1 MLVQRESA
9 SATSEAT
16 YLLFKDHLGSVFTT
30 LATTGEIISQQL
42 FSAFGQ
48 TRTIYSAGGVAL
60 GSMLPP
66 TEQGFTGHRQ
76 MDALGIVH
84 MKGRIYDPTLGRFLQ
99 ADPFVQAPKNSQN
112 YNRYSYV
119 LNNPMS
125 YTDPSGYFFSK
136 LWEKIKPIIG
146 AVVVAVLYAYC
157 QACATYFA
165 SSWYGAATAGAI
177 AGGVNAGF
185 NGGNILTGALRGTVA
200 AAAFYGVGEAFEP
213 SSFGHIVG
221 SGLAG
226 GVVNEL
232 FGGNFGHGFL
242 SAGISAMA
250 SGTINGI
257 KSAGGRIVAS
267 AIVGGTASKLTG
279 GKFANG
285 AFGAAFARTLG
296 EARDGN
302 LGSSKSGASDDNTFA
317 DSNRE
322 ALDAE
327 LAELNVKAKEHGLFT
342 GKNSELDAAKWLNEN
357 GGHLQDKYGAE
368 IGANIY
374 ENHGGHS
381 IGTIVTSYHS
391 NFVDLSGSL
400 NMFPHKFG
408 QVADWHTHSNGS
420 HYASWGQHR
429 DSHKS
434 YYRAYV
440 SSVSNGATSMSLYNP
455 AFARST
461 WPITRQSY
469 ESALT
474 CVVGRC

>member
-1 MLVQRESA
+1 MQRESA
-9 SATSEAT
+9 STSTEAT

-48 TRTIYSAGGVAL
+48 TRTIYTAGGVAL

-66 TEQGFTGHRQ
+66 TEQGFTEHRQ

-119 LNNPMS
+119 LKNPMS
-125 YTDPSGYFFSK
+125 YTDPSGYFFK
-136 LWEKIKPIIG
+136 ALFDGIKKYWRQIVSIAVMFIPGINVIAAGFISGYIATGSLKGAIIG
-146 AVVVAVLYAYC
+146 A
-157 QACATYFA
+157 F
-165 SSWYGAATAGAI
+165 TAGM
-177 AGGVNAGF
+177 AGPANTLGGFITNGV
-185 NGGNILTGALRGTVA
+185 
-200 AAAFYGVGEAFEP
+200 VG
-213 SSFGHIVG
+213 
-221 SGLAG
+221 GLASKAMG
-226 GVVNEL
+226 GK
-232 FGGNFGHGFL
+232 FGHGFW
-242 SAGISAMA
+242 SAGIGA
-250 SGTINGI
+250 SLSGSINGI
-257 KSAGGRIVAS
+257 KSAFGRVFAS
-267 AIVGGTASKLTG
+267 AVVGGTISKITG

-296 EARDGN
+296 EARAGK

-317 DSNRE
+317 NSNRE

-327 LAELNVKAKEHGLFT
+327 LADLNVKAKEHGLFT
-342 GKNSELDAAKWLNEN
+342 GKNGELDAAKWLNEN

-381 IGTIVTSYHS
+381 IGKIVTSYHS
-391 NFVDLSGSL
+391 NFVDLSDSL

-440 SSVSNGATSMSLYNP
+440 SSVSSGATSMSLYNP
-455 AFARST
+455 ATARST

-474 CVVGRC
+474 CVVGSC